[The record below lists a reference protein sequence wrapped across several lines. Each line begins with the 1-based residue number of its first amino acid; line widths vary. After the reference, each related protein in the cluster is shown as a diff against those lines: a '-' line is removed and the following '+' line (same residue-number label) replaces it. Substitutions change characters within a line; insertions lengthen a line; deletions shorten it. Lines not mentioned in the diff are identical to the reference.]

1 MLDLLQE
8 TSECKIL
15 QRESKGRTELSRQ
28 CFPISFLSPSF
39 FLHLP
44 ALRDTVAR
52 CEQSGVTILVSDI
65 LSFSISSDKTKHVLQ
80 DLTYICTCSAILTLE
95 RVGIG
100 ESCTVLPAPSLS
112 NCLYGWPTSAQA
124 FLLLQPPSMLAI
136 YLFRP
141 LSPCTN
147 YGTDFIPSNRGR
159 SRNLV
164 PI

>member
-1 MLDLLQE
+1 MLYLLQE

-15 QRESKGRTELSRQ
+15 QRESKGRTELSRE
-28 CFPISFLSPSF
+28 CFPISFISPSF
-39 FLHLP
+39 FLRTSFEGQSP
-44 ALRDTVAR
+44 R
-52 CEQSGVTILVSDI
+52 CEQSGVPILVSNS
-65 LSFSISSDKTKHVLQ
+65 LSFSISSDKTKDVLQ
-80 DLTYICTCSAILTLE
+80 DLMYICTCSAILNPE

-124 FLLLQPPSMLAI
+124 FLLLQPPSMVAI

-159 SRNLV
+159 SRNSV